1 MYIINA
7 KMGLTVKDL
16 KDRIDNFKIIEC
28 GEPVYGLYAF
38 LNNDN
43 TIYRLRDSH
52 IKFSTENY
60 TEAESSSDEDGQ
72 FRTPGFKAGY
82 DITCSIPFRWV
93 AAGGDWEKPVVFI
106 VFINQH
112 DELDVY
118 VPKDGNVY
126 DKDKNAAYGN
136 YECKS
141 VYDAKDEKYDQIAMR
156 NEFWNYIQYK
166 GGD

>member
-1 MYIINA
+1 MYITKA
-7 KMGLTVKDL
+7 KMNLTIKDL
-16 KDRIDNFKIIEC
+16 KDKIDNFKIIED
-28 GEPVYGLYAF
+28 GVPVYGLYAV
-38 LNNDN
+38 LNNID
-43 TIYRLRDSH
+43 
-52 IKFSTENY
+52 IKRKRNSFGIQFSFENY

-106 VFINQH
+106 IYVNQFGN
-112 DELDVY
+112 LDIY

-156 NEFWNYIQYK
+156 NEFWDYIQYK